1 MLLYEV
7 RRSELLLKK
16 VFKRPPTAAPPPEPS
31 LEKPSTDVVS
41 FPEEEQETA
50 LVAVDPSG
58 RFVAYFER

>member
-1 MLLYEV
+1 M

-31 LEKPSTDVVS
+31 LEKPSTEVVS

-58 RFVAYFER
+58 RFVAYFEC